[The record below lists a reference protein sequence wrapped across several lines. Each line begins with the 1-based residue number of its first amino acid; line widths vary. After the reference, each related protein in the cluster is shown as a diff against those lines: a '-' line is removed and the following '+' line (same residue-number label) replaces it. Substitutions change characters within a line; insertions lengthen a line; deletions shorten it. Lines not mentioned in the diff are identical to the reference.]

1 MIKKALISFFCAF
14 FALIAYGYNF
24 KSGGL
29 YYTITSSTNMTVE
42 VSYNSNDRYTNG
54 VYAIPNQVTYNGK
67 TYYVTGIGSY
77 AFSGCTA
84 LTTITFDEHTYVK
97 TIKDHA
103 FSGCNAMS
111 RITIPANVT
120 SIGNYAFS
128 GCFTLKFVTIEDA
141 TATLSLGYGSKDG
154 SNYGL
159 FADTDLR
166 SFYWGRPL
174 SYNTNY
180 GRSPIANLSN
190 LSEIT
195 IGPNVST
202 ISPYMFSGNV
212 AIKSIELPATVT
224 SLGEHA
230 FHGFKGLTSFTIPQ
244 QITTIGDY
252 AFAYCTGLTSL
263 TIPKWITTIGK
274 GAFSGCTGFKSFVIP
289 NSVKSIGNLAFSG
302 CTSLTGVVF
311 EEGDETLKLGYN
323 EYNGNGT
330 GKGMFYDCPLQSVF
344 IGRPLNYS
352 YYIYGSYSYNDYPGR
367 FGWSP
372 FANNTTLT
380 KAHFGNPVK
389 SIQLYLFAGCT
400 SLTTLQY
407 NSKCKPTSIGKYAFW
422 SCKSLTEK
430 GIVYPKSVKTI
441 GDGAFKNCT
450 SLEGYTIPNHITTV
464 GNYAFQNCEKLASV
478 VVKPSVTSIGSGTFI
493 GCTSLT
499 GVVFEEGD
507 ETLKL
512 GYNEYNS
519 NGTGKGM
526 FYDCPLQSVF
536 IGRPLNY
543 SYYIYGSYSYND
555 YPGRFGWS
563 PFANNTTL
571 TKAHFGNPVKSIQ
584 LYLFAGC
591 TSLTT
596 LQYNSKCKPTSIGK
610 YAFWSC
616 KGLTSID
623 IPATVTTIGVGAF
636 RNCENFTKFD
646 MPQSL
651 ATIGSNAFENCSK
664 LREIVIPN
672 KMSTI
677 DKYVFSGCS
686 ALVNVVIPE
695 TITSIGEYAF
705 HNCSSLTDF
714 SCYPLKAPIVKTNT
728 FTDTP
733 IENVTLHVPAASVD
747 AYQYAPWIN
756 FKKIVKMV
764 GPKVKLSKTKAAIQK
779 GKTLTLKATVTPSD
793 LSDKSVTW
801 MSSDTKVATVTSTGK
816 VKGVKAGTATIT
828 CTSKATGA
836 NAICKVTVGYV
847 KLDQTEVSVKKG
859 KTVTLTATVYPS
871 KLTDKSVTWTSSNT
885 KVATVTSAGKVK
897 GVKAGTAT
905 ITCTSNA
912 TGLSTTCIVTV
923 TGLASTRS
931 MDGDDV
937 EVTGIEENAVV
948 VEPFDVY
955 DLSGRKVLHQVTSL
969 DGLPN
974 GIYIVNGKKVLKKQ

>member
-311 EEGDETLKLGYN
+311 EEGE
-323 EYNGNGT
+323 E
-330 GKGMFYDCPLQSVF
+330 
-344 IGRPLNYS
+344 
-352 YYIYGSYSYNDYPGR
+352 
-367 FGWSP
+367 
-372 FANNTTLT
+372 
-380 KAHFGNPVK
+380 
-389 SIQLYLFAGCT
+389 
-400 SLTTLQY
+400 SL
-407 NSKCKPTSIGKYAFW
+407 I
-422 SCKSLTEK
+422 
-430 GIVYPKSVKTI
+430 
-441 GDGAFKNCT
+441 
-450 SLEGYTIPNHITTV
+450 
-464 GNYAFQNCEKLASV
+464 
-478 VVKPSVTSIGSGTFI
+478 
-493 GCTSLT
+493 
-499 GVVFEEGD
+499 
-507 ETLKL
+507 L

-616 KGLTSID
+616 KKRVLSIPSRSRPSVMGPSKIVHLLRD
-623 IPATVTTIGVGAF
+623 IPS
-636 RNCENFTKFD
+636 
-646 MPQSL
+646 P
-651 ATIGSNAFENCSK
+651 
-664 LREIVIPN
+664 
-672 KMSTI
+672 
-677 DKYVFSGCS
+677 
-686 ALVNVVIPE
+686 
-695 TITSIGEYAF
+695 IT
-705 HNCSSLTDF
+705 
-714 SCYPLKAPIVKTNT
+714 
-728 FTDTP
+728 
-733 IENVTLHVPAASVD
+733 
-747 AYQYAPWIN
+747 
-756 FKKIVKMV
+756 
-764 GPKVKLSKTKAAIQK
+764 
-779 GKTLTLKATVTPSD
+779 
-793 LSDKSVTW
+793 
-801 MSSDTKVATVTSTGK
+801 
-816 VKGVKAGTATIT
+816 
-828 CTSKATGA
+828 
-836 NAICKVTVGYV
+836 
-847 KLDQTEVSVKKG
+847 
-859 KTVTLTATVYPS
+859 
-871 KLTDKSVTWTSSNT
+871 
-885 KVATVTSAGKVK
+885 
-897 GVKAGTAT
+897 
-905 ITCTSNA
+905 
-912 TGLSTTCIVTV
+912 
-923 TGLASTRS
+923 
-931 MDGDDV
+931 
-937 EVTGIEENAVV
+937 
-948 VEPFDVY
+948 
-955 DLSGRKVLHQVTSL
+955 
-969 DGLPN
+969 
-974 GIYIVNGKKVLKKQ
+974 

>member
-1 MIKKALISFFCAF
+1 M
-14 FALIAYGYNF
+14 
-24 KSGGL
+24 
-29 YYTITSSTNMTVE
+29 
-42 VSYNSNDRYTNG
+42 
-54 VYAIPNQVTYNGK
+54 
-67 TYYVTGIGSY
+67 
-77 AFSGCTA
+77 
-84 LTTITFDEHTYVK
+84 
-97 TIKDHA
+97 
-103 FSGCNAMS
+103 
-111 RITIPANVT
+111 
-120 SIGNYAFS
+120 
-128 GCFTLKFVTIEDA
+128 
-141 TATLSLGYGSKDG
+141 
-154 SNYGL
+154 
-159 FADTDLR
+159 
-166 SFYWGRPL
+166 
-174 SYNTNY
+174 
-180 GRSPIANLSN
+180 
-190 LSEIT
+190 
-195 IGPNVST
+195 
-202 ISPYMFSGNV
+202 
-212 AIKSIELPATVT
+212 
-224 SLGEHA
+224 
-230 FHGFKGLTSFTIPQ
+230 
-244 QITTIGDY
+244 
-252 AFAYCTGLTSL
+252 
-263 TIPKWITTIGK
+263 
-274 GAFSGCTGFKSFVIP
+274 
-289 NSVKSIGNLAFSG
+289 
-302 CTSLTGVVF
+302 
-311 EEGDETLKLGYN
+311 
-323 EYNGNGT
+323 
-330 GKGMFYDCPLQSVF
+330 
-344 IGRPLNYS
+344 
-352 YYIYGSYSYNDYPGR
+352 
-367 FGWSP
+367 
-372 FANNTTLT
+372 
-380 KAHFGNPVK
+380 
-389 SIQLYLFAGCT
+389 
-400 SLTTLQY
+400 QY

-464 GNYAFQNCEKLASV
+464 GNYAFQNCEKLSSV
-478 VVKPSVTSIGSGTFI
+478 VVKPSVTSIGSGAFS

-571 TKAHFGNPVKSIQ
+571 TKAH
-584 LYLFAGC
+584 
-591 TSLTT
+591 
-596 LQYNSKCKPTSIGK
+596 
-610 YAFWSC
+610 SC

-623 IPATVTTIGVGAF
+623 IPATVTTIGAGAF